1 MNVMDA
7 NALLMGGGVKSVN
20 WKDNPIGHTVIGT
33 IAETPK
39 VEQMKKFNSDE
50 LDFWPSG
57 DPKMQIVVTLQTDQR
72 DPANEQDDGKRR
84 LHISPR
90 MMSPV
95 REAVQRIGA
104 KGLEIGGRL
113 AVRRVGGSGA
123 VGDPYTFAAEY
134 GAPAIDPGSLLGGN
148 GGGQP
153 AQAPVSPAPAAPAA
167 PMLTP
172 AAPAAPAAAQSL
184 GITQPAA
191 GAIPCPAGMDPEKWA
206 ALPEMQ
212 QRAIAAAMAPTAGAG
227 IPF

>member
-134 GAPAIDPGSLLGGN
+134 GAPAIDPAASSVATVAGNARAGVRPGS
-148 GGGQP
+148 
-153 AQAPVSPAPAAPAA
+153 ADVPAPRRRQRRGSSASPS
-167 PMLTP
+167 PP
-172 AAPAAPAAAQSL
+172 R
-184 GITQPAA
+184 GI
-191 GAIPCPAGMDPEKWA
+191 PAGMDRSGPPCPRCSSGPSPPPWP
-206 ALPEMQ
+206 LPQ
-212 QRAIAAAMAPTAGAG
+212 APASRS
-227 IPF
+227 